1 MGWMLWCV
9 CLSIGGGI
17 LLLLISIFYLGGIR
31 SDYRGSFLKD
41 RGSVSDDEG
50 GGYGFFGY
58 LRLERTKGRG
68 KTY

>member
-17 LLLLISIFYLGGIR
+17 LLLLINRFYLGGIR

-41 RGSVSDDEG
+41 REVFLMMKEEDMD
-50 GGYGFFGY
+50 F
-58 LRLERTKGRG
+58 LDI
-68 KTY
+68 

>member
-1 MGWMLWCV
+1 M
-9 CLSIGGGI
+9 
-17 LLLLISIFYLGGIR
+17 LLISRFYLGGIR